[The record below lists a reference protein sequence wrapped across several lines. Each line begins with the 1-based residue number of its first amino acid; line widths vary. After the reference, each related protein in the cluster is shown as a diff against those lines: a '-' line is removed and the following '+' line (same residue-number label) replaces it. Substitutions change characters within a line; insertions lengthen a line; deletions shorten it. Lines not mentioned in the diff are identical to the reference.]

1 MKPQA
6 PLLNAQLKIHK
17 HNIPIRPVVNIQ
29 APTYKITK
37 LKKKLQM
44 ILQVLYTYTL
54 YIIQYKSQMT

>member
-17 HNIPIRPVVNIQ
+17 HNISIRLVVNIQ

-37 LKKKLQM
+37 FPKKKLQI
-44 ILQVLYTYTL
+44 IL
-54 YIIQYKSQMT
+54 